1 VTVTATPERS
11 AERFIDLHM
20 HSTASDGLLAPAD
33 VVAAARAAGLTA
45 IALTDHDTVEGVA
58 EARTAGDAV
67 GVRVVAGIELS
78 AHEGDRELHVLGL
91 HLTRLS
97 GLEERLVALRAT
109 RRIRAAQIV
118 DKLRALGF
126 PIELDA
132 VWREAGE
139 GAVGRP
145 HVARVLIAN
154 GWVRDH
160 RDAFDRL
167 IGSGRP
173 AYVPKQRLPLG
184 EAVQMLHDAGG
195 LAILAHPGSD
205 GSRSRLEM
213 FKRIGF
219 DGVEVR
225 HPSHTAED
233 IARLGT
239 LADYL
244 GMVPSGGSD
253 WHGSTDGPRTIGNMR
268 VPFAW
273 LERQDALVRE
283 RTTSERVA

>member
-1 VTVTATPERS
+1 MATPAPERG

-20 HSTASDGLLAPAD
+20 HSTASDGLLAPAG
-33 VVAAARAAGLTA
+33 VVAAARAAGLSA
-45 IALTDHDTVEGVA
+45 IALTDHDTVEGVP
-58 EARTAGDAV
+58 EARAAGDSL
-67 GVRVVAGIELS
+67 GVRVIAGVELS
-78 AHEGDRELHVLGL
+78 AHEADRELHVLGL
-91 HLTRLS
+91 HLTRL
-97 GLEERLVALRAT
+97 GALEERLVALRAT
-109 RRIRAAQIV
+109 RRVRAGQIV

-145 HVARVLIAN
+145 HIARVLIAN
-154 GWVRDH
+154 GWVKDH

-173 AYVPKQRLPLG
+173 AYVPKQRLPLA
-184 EAVQMLHDAGG
+184 EAVQMLHEAGG
-195 LAILAHPGSD
+195 LAIMAHPGSD
-205 GSRSRLEM
+205 GTRTRLET

-225 HPSHTAED
+225 HPSHSVED

-253 WHGSTDGPRTIGNMR
+253 WHGSVNGPRTIGNMR

-273 LERQDALVRE
+273 LERQDAVVRE

>member
-1 VTVTATPERS
+1 VSGAAAPEGG

-33 VVAAARAAGLTA
+33 VVAAARAAGLSA

-58 EARTAGDAV
+58 EARTAGEAL
-67 GVRVVAGIELS
+67 GVRVIAGIELS

-91 HLTRLS
+91 HLTRL
-97 GLEERLVALRAT
+97 GALEDRLVALRAT

-126 PIELDA
+126 PIDLDA
-132 VWREAGE
+132 VWREAGD

-154 GWVRDH
+154 GWAKDH

-173 AYVPKQRLPLG
+173 AYVSKQRLPLPD
-184 EAVQMLHDAGG
+184 AVQMLREAGG
-195 LAILAHPGSD
+195 LAIIAHPGSD

-213 FKRIGF
+213 LKRIGF

-225 HPSHTAED
+225 HPSHSVED

-239 LADYL
+239 LAEYL
-244 GMVPSGGSD
+244 GLVPSGGSD
-253 WHGSTDGPRTIGNMR
+253 WHGSAEGPRTIGNMR

-273 LERQDALVRE
+273 LERQEALVRD
-283 RTTSERVA
+283 RATPERVA

>member
-1 VTVTATPERS
+1 MTGPGAPDSS
-11 AERFIDLHM
+11 AERFVDLHM
-20 HSTASDGLLAPAD
+20 HSTASDGVLAPSA
-33 VVAAARAAGLTA
+33 VVAAARAAGLSA
-45 IALTDHDTVEGVA
+45 IALTDHDTLEGVA
-58 EARTAGDAV
+58 EARVAGDTL
-67 GVRVVAGIELS
+67 GVRVIAGVELS

-97 GLEERLVALRAT
+97 ELEDRLVTLRAT
-109 RRIRAAQIV
+109 RRTRAAQIV
-118 DKLRALGF
+118 DKLRALGI
-126 PIELDA
+126 PIDLEA
-132 VWREAGE
+132 VWREAGD

-154 GWVRDH
+154 GWAKDH

-184 EAVQMLHDAGG
+184 DAVHMLHEAGG
-195 LAILAHPGSD
+195 LAIIAHPGAD

-213 FKRIGF
+213 FKRLGF

-244 GMVPSGGSD
+244 GLVPSGGSD
-253 WHGSTDGPRTIGNMR
+253 WHGAAEGPRTIGNMR

-273 LERQDALVRE
+273 LERQDAVARE
-283 RTTSERVA
+283 RSASERVA